1 MRRFLWGALFALLI
15 GLGIGLAYAWII
27 APRNIVNSAPV
38 TLRTDFKDQFRAAIA
53 ASYAATGNLP
63 RAQARLELLG
73 DNDLVESMNAQAQR
87 EIANGQ
93 FQTADQLAA
102 LASALETGADII
114 PLPDTPTL
122 ELIEPVPA
130 ESSLTPFPSPADI
143 PFVVTET
150 PEFIE
155 TPSIVETTFTHT
167 PSLDAQLITPQ
178 PNPATATP
186 RPTRTAL
193 PTQGAPFRLT
203 ATDSVCDPN
212 LPENLLQVMVY
223 NSNRRQLAGIKVI
236 VTWDSGEDQFFT
248 GLKPELG
255 NGYADFVMESGASY
269 TVQLGLGSEV
279 ALNIMTHTCQTSDGE
294 TFNGGY
300 KLTFQQP

>member
-1 MRRFLWGALFALLI
+1 MRRFFWGALFALLI
-15 GLGIGLAYAWII
+15 GVGIGLAYAWII
-27 APRNIVNSAPV
+27 APKNLSASDPT
-38 TLRTDFKDQFRAAIA
+38 TLRADFKDQFRAAIA

-63 RAQARLELLG
+63 RAQARLALLG
-73 DNDLVESMNAQAQR
+73 NEDLIGSVNAQAQR
-87 EIANGQ
+87 EIASGQ

-102 LASALETGADII
+102 LASALETGAAIV
-114 PLPDTPTL
+114 PQQNTPTL
-122 ELIEPVPA
+122 EFIEPVTA
-130 ESSLTPFPSPADI
+130 EPSITAFPSPEEI
-143 PFVVTET
+143 PFIETET

-155 TPSIVETTFTHT
+155 TST
-167 PSLDAQLITPQ
+167 PSQDAQLITPK

-203 ATDSVCDPN
+203 TTDSVCDPN

-223 NSNRRQLAGIKVI
+223 NSKHIQLAGVKII

-255 NGYADFVMESGASY
+255 NGYADFVMEPNASY

-279 ALNIMTHTCQTSDGE
+279 ALNITPHPCQTSDGE
-294 TFNGGY
+294 SYNGGY